1 MFMKKR
7 ILRIAVPLF
16 LVAVLVVAG
25 VYPITSQAAAKG
37 TTYNVT
43 LTTGSATVSL
53 ASVNDGAPAIQ
64 QSSLEGSTF
73 QLIVGSKL
81 ITDKKSGATYY
92 EVTLPKKSWKS
103 PTAEFPMIGGGGT
116 AVKSSYL
123 KADGK
128 GKLFVKGGDL
138 VDYSVVQG
146 EKKAVYKWGDGT
158 VDPEGSML
166 LTMNQVSALSL
177 KGQSKV
183 LSEVLQTVNLTT
195 GTCSIKIQNTKGQIS
210 GKGLP
215 DNDTSKKIP
224 IPYKGAAINLQA
236 KTGTLVSAS
245 AAMNGKNK
253 MVNGTVD
260 NATVQYWVLSF
271 R

>member
-1 MFMKKR
+1 MFMKNR
-7 ILRIAVPLF
+7 ILKIAVPLF
-16 LVAVLVVAG
+16 LAVVLVVAG
-25 VYPITSQAAAKG
+25 VYPITAQGAAKG
-37 TTYNVT
+37 TTYDVT
-43 LTTGSATVSL
+43 LLTGSATVSL
-53 ASVNDGAPAIQ
+53 ASVNDGAAVPQ
-64 QSSLEGSTF
+64 QSNLDGATF

-81 ITDKKSGATYY
+81 LKDKKSGATYY
-92 EVTLPKKSWKS
+92 EVILPKKSFKS

-123 KADGK
+123 KKDGK
-128 GKLFVKGGDL
+128 GKLYVSGGD

-158 VDPEGSML
+158 VDPEGSMVI
-166 LTMNQVSALSL
+166 TVDQVSALGL
-177 KGQSKV
+177 KGQNKV
-183 LSEVLQTVNLTT
+183 LSNVIQTLNLTT

-215 DNDTSKKIP
+215 ADDTTKKIP

-236 KTGTLVSAS
+236 GTGTLVSCS

-260 NATVQYWVLSF
+260 NATAQYWIMSL